1 MDNCVFCKIA
11 AGDIPCNKIYEDE
24 NFLAFLDI
32 NPISVGHTLLIPKTH
47 YRWVY
52 DLSNFGEYWQVAQK
66 IALSIKNSS
75 LNPEYI
81 SFLTMGNEVPHAH
94 IHIIPQSMDDS
105 IQPILSS
112 IVHLKPTD
120 DEFLDTAKIIRDSLT
135 K

>member
-1 MDNCVFCKIA
+1 MSDCIFCKIVK
-11 AGDIPCNKIYEDE
+11 GEIPCHKVYEDD

-32 NPISVGHTLLIPKTH
+32 NPVSLGHVLLIPKNH

-52 DLSNFGEYWQVAQK
+52 DVPNSGEYWQAAQK
-66 IALSIKNSS
+66 IALTIKNSP

-94 IHIIPQSMDDS
+94 IHIIPRSQKDN
-105 IQPILSS
+105 IQPVLSS
-112 IVHLKPTD
+112 IPHIKVENNQLL
-120 DEFLDTAKIIRDSLT
+120 EILDTIKI